1 MKRKH
6 KTSQT
11 PRRSLIAMAVLSL
24 SLSVIAGDRQNG
36 PQPATPRDWKMIVIH
51 HSATRVGSA
60 EAFDHSHRARGM
72 ENGLAYHFV
81 IDNGSQGTDDGFVET
96 GDRWIRQIHGG
107 HCKQDDVNQT
117 GIGICLVGD
126 FSRDEPTEKQMQSL
140 VLLIRGLQDQFHIP
154 ADQVVGHGEIIG
166 EFSECP
172 GHKFPWDDLRRRLNN
187 SNRRSHDAR
196 QLHDPRNADDRP
208 TP

>member
-1 MKRKH
+1 MA
-6 KTSQT
+6 
-11 PRRSLIAMAVLSL
+11 AMVLLALSL
-24 SLSVIAGDRQNG
+24 PVLAGDLPRVT
-36 PQPATPRDWKMIVIH
+36 PAKPRDWKMIVVH

-60 EAFDHSHRARGM
+60 ESFNHSHRARGM

-81 IDNGSQGTDDGFVET
+81 IDNGSQGTEDGFIET
-96 GDRWIRQIHGG
+96 GQRWVQQIHGG
-107 HCKQDDVNQT
+107 HCKQDDINQT

-126 FSRDEPTEKQMQSL
+126 FSRDEPTEKQIQSL

-172 GHKFPWDDLRRRLNN
+172 GHKFPWEELRRRLNN
-187 SNRRSHDAR
+187 PRRRDDTR
-196 QLHDPRNADDRP
+196 QLYDPRNADDRP
-208 TP
+208 SP